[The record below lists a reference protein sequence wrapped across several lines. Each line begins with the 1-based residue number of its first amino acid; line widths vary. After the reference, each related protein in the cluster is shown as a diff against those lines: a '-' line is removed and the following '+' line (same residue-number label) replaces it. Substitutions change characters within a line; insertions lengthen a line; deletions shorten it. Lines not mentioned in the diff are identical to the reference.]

1 MSQSVIAKRYAVALF
16 DAAQEKQQALAVQ
29 TDLKELKKIFEGEKE
44 LSEMLISPK
53 FSIQK
58 KKQLIGQFFSEAN
71 LLVLNTL
78 YVLIDAGRIGE
89 VLNVIED
96 YQDIANEASG
106 VAEAKVYSTRQ
117 LTVEESNAISTAFA
131 HKVGKQSLH
140 IENLI
145 DPSLIGGIR
154 LQIGNQIYDSS
165 ISAKLARLERQL
177 IN

>member
-16 DAAQEKQQALAVQ
+16 EAAQEKQQTLAVQ
-29 TDLKELKKIFEGEKE
+29 SDLKELKKVFAEEKQFD
-44 LSEMLISPK
+44 EMLISPK

-58 KKQLIGQFFSEAN
+58 KKELIGQLFSGAN
-71 LLVLNTL
+71 QLVLNTL

-89 VLNVIED
+89 IGNLIED
-96 YQDIANEASG
+96 FQELANEASG
-106 VAEAKVYSTRQ
+106 VAEAKVFSTRP
-117 LTVEESNAISTAFA
+117 LSDEESTAISAAFA

-140 IENLI
+140 IENVI

>member
-16 DAAQEKQQALAVQ
+16 EAAQEKQQTLSVQ
-29 TDLKELKKIFEGEKE
+29 TDLKELQKVFAGEKQFDE
-44 LSEMLISPK
+44 LLVSPK
-53 FSIQK
+53 FSTQK
-58 KKQLIGQFFSEAN
+58 KKELIGQLFN
-71 LLVLNTL
+71 GTNQLILNTL

-89 VLNVIED
+89 IDNLIED
-96 YQDIANEASG
+96 FQELANEASG
-106 VAEAKVYSTRQ
+106 VAEAKVYSTR
-117 LTVEESNAISTAFA
+117 LLSDEESSAISTAFA

-140 IENLI
+140 IQNVI

>member
-16 DAAQEKQQALAVQ
+16 EAAQEKQQTVSVQ
-29 TDLKELKKIFEGEKE
+29 TDLKELQKVFAAEKQFDE
-44 LSEMLISPK
+44 LLVSPK
-53 FSIQK
+53 FSPEQK
-58 KKQLIGQFFSEAN
+58 KELMGQLFNGAN
-71 LLVLNTL
+71 QLVLNTL

-89 VLNVIED
+89 IDNLIED
-96 YQDIANEASG
+96 FLELANEASG
-106 VAEAKVYSTRQ
+106 VADAKVYSTR
-117 LTVEESNAISTAFA
+117 LLSDEESSAISTAFA
-131 HKVGKQSLH
+131 YKVGKQSLH
-140 IENLI
+140 IQNVI

>member
-16 DAAQEKQQALAVQ
+16 EAAQEKQQTLSVQ
-29 TDLKELKKIFEGEKE
+29 ADLKELQKVFAGEKQFDE
-44 LSEMLISPK
+44 LLISPK

-58 KKQLIGQFFSEAN
+58 KKELIGQLFSGAN
-71 LLVLNTL
+71 QLVLNTL
-78 YVLIDAGRIGE
+78 YVLIDAGRIEEIGN
-89 VLNVIED
+89 LIED
-96 YQDIANEASG
+96 FQELANEASG
-106 VAEAKVYSTRQ
+106 VAEAKVYSTR
-117 LTVEESNAISTAFA
+117 LLSDEESTAISTAFA

-140 IENLI
+140 IENII

-165 ISAKLARLERQL
+165 VSAKLARLERQL